1 MALPNVPHRI
11 GRVNSGDVSIFYR
24 AFGTRGAMPII
35 IMHGANYF
43 DSYDW
48 IGVAGALAGNREVV
62 AIDRRGWGESSW
74 SPSKDYSLDAHVAD
88 AIAVVSH
95 MGWDKVIFMGH
106 SASGRVVVSAAA
118 NFPDKA
124 GGLIVVDSPL
134 GGGFGAD
141 APAGN
146 GPRVTVGNAPTMYPS
161 IEVMMSGFAKL
172 DSPPRVGL
180 DRERAVNALIRL
192 ENGYMLKRDPD
203 NGNSKPI
210 GEAAALPRRE
220 PRTVWQDLAAV
231 KCPSL
236 LVHALRSGRL
246 DDETLKRIG
255 SEFKAM
261 KVADIDCR
269 HDIANEQPE
278 ALLGHVRKFLG

>member
-1 MALPNVPHRI
+1 MALPNVAHRI

-24 AFGTRGAMPII
+24 AFGSRGATPII

-62 AIDRRGWGESSW
+62 AIDRRGWGESTW
-74 SPSKDYSLDAHVAD
+74 SPSKDYGLDAHVAD
-88 AIAVVSH
+88 AMAVVAH

-124 GGLIVVDSPL
+124 GGLLILDSPL
-134 GGGFGAD
+134 GGQFGGD
-141 APAGN
+141 APGGAA
-146 GPRVTVGNAPTMYPS
+146 RVTVGNAPTMYPS
-161 IEVMMSGFAKL
+161 IEVMMAGFAKL
-172 DSPPRVGL
+172 ESPPRVGK

-192 ENGYMLKRDPD
+192 ETGYMLKRDPD
-203 NGNSKPI
+203 SGNSKPI
-210 GEAAALPRRE
+210 GEAATLPRR
-220 PRTVWQDLAAV
+220 PPKTVWEDLAAV
-231 KCPSL
+231 KCPTM
-236 LVHALRSGRL
+236 LVHALRSDRL
-246 DDETLKRIG
+246 DAKTLERVG
-255 SEFKAM
+255 SELKQV
-261 KVADIDCR
+261 KVADVDCF

>member
-1 MALPNVPHRI
+1 MALANVPHRI

-24 AFGTRGAMPII
+24 AFGQPGATPII
-35 IMHGANYF
+35 VMHGANYF

-48 IGVAGALAGNREVV
+48 IGVSGALASNREVV
-62 AIDRRGWGESSW
+62 AFDRRGWGESTW
-74 SPSKDYSLDAHVAD
+74 SPGKDYSLDAHVSD

-124 GGLIVVDSPL
+124 AGLIVLDSPL
-134 GGGFGAD
+134 AGQFGGDG
-141 APAGN
+141 PAG
-146 GPRVTVGNAPTMYPS
+146 GAARVTVGNPPTMYPS
-161 IEVMMSGFAKL
+161 IEVMMAGFAKL

-180 DRERAVNALIRL
+180 DRERALNALIRL
-192 ENGYMLKRDPD
+192 ETGYMLKRDPD

-210 GEAAALPRRE
+210 GEAASLPRRE
-220 PRTVWQDLAAV
+220 PRAVWQDLAAV
-231 KCPSL
+231 KCPSM
-236 LVHALRSGRL
+236 LVHALRSDRL
-246 DDETLKRIG
+246 DEKTLAQIG
-255 SEFKAM
+255 SEFKHV

-269 HDIANEQPE
+269 HDIPNEQPE
-278 ALLGHVRKFLG
+278 ALIAHVRKFLG